1 MRTMA
6 HVVTEVGVWPVSG
19 GANAAVGVSAAR
31 DDVGLFVQETREVVL
46 KEGVL

>member
-1 MRTMA
+1 MA

-31 DDVGLFVQETREVVL
+31 DDAGLFVQERGE
-46 KEGVL
+46 KWC